1 MAKIPS
7 VKQRVINWL
16 SNKFNGEIK
25 YSEKEVNEI
34 LDRHHSFND
43 IALLRRELI
52 SRKFLSIKDDGSEY
66 WKTNKGFTNLMVINL
81 LFMKAHLCMS
91 LLQSLVM

>member
-1 MAKIPS
+1 MDKLINEFDEIIRWPKKTSDKKI
-7 VKQRVINWL
+7 VINWL
-16 SNKFNGEIK
+16 SNKFKGEIN

-52 SRKFLSIKDDGSEY
+52 SRKFLRRKDNGSEY
-66 WKTNKGFTNLMVINL
+66 WKTNK
-81 LFMKAHLCMS
+81 
-91 LLQSLVM
+91 

>member
-1 MAKIPS
+1 MSKLINDFDEIIRWPKKPS
-7 VKQRVINWL
+7 DKQMVINWL

-34 LDRHHSFND
+34 IDRHHSFND

-52 SRKFLSIKDDGSEY
+52 SRKFLSRKDDGSEY
-66 WKTNKGFTNLMVINL
+66 WKTNK
-81 LFMKAHLCMS
+81 
-91 LLQSLVM
+91 

>member
-1 MAKIPS
+1 MNKSIIEFDKIIRWPKKPS
-7 VKQRVINWL
+7 VKKIVINLL

-43 IALLRRELI
+43 SALLRRELI
-52 SRKFLSIKDDGSEY
+52 SRKFLSRKDDGSEY
-66 WKTNKGFTNLMVINL
+66 WKTNK
-81 LFMKAHLCMS
+81 
-91 LLQSLVM
+91 

>member
-1 MAKIPS
+1 MSKLINEFDEIIRWPKKPSIKKIVS
-7 VKQRVINWL
+7 NWL

-34 LDRHHSFND
+34 IGRHHSFND

-52 SRKFLSIKDDGSEY
+52 SRKFLSRKDDGSEY
-66 WKTNKGFTNLMVINL
+66 WKTK
-81 LFMKAHLCMS
+81 K
-91 LLQSLVM
+91 

>member
-1 MAKIPS
+1 MNKLINEFDEIIRWPKKPPDKKI
-7 VKQRVINWL
+7 VINWL

-25 YSEKEVNEI
+25 YSEKEVKKI

-52 SRKFLSIKDDGSEY
+52 SRKFLSRKDDGSEY
-66 WKTNKGFTNLMVINL
+66 WKTNK
-81 LFMKAHLCMS
+81 
-91 LLQSLVM
+91 

>member
-1 MAKIPS
+1 MSKLINEFDEIIRWPKKPS
-7 VKQRVINWL
+7 VKKIVINWL

-43 IALLRRELI
+43 SALLRRELI
-52 SRKFLSIKDDGSEY
+52 SRKFLSRKDDGSEY
-66 WKTNKGFTNLMVINL
+66 WKTNK
-81 LFMKAHLCMS
+81 
-91 LLQSLVM
+91 

>member
-1 MAKIPS
+1 MNKLINEFDEIILWPKKPS
-7 VKQRVINWL
+7 VKKMVINWL

-34 LDRHHSFND
+34 IDRYHSFND

-52 SRKFLSIKDDGSEY
+52 SRKFLSRKDDGSEY
-66 WKTNKGFTNLMVINL
+66 WKINK
-81 LFMKAHLCMS
+81 
-91 LLQSLVM
+91 

>member
-1 MAKIPS
+1 MNKLINEFDEIIRWPKKPS
-7 VKQRVINWL
+7 VKKMVINWL

-43 IALLRRELI
+43 SALLRRELI
-52 SRKFLSIKDDGSEY
+52 SRKFLSRKDDGSEY
-66 WKTNKGFTNLMVINL
+66 WKTNK
-81 LFMKAHLCMS
+81 
-91 LLQSLVM
+91 

>member
-1 MAKIPS
+1 MNKLINEFEEIIRWPKKPS
-7 VKQRVINWL
+7 VKQIVINWL

-34 LDRHHSFND
+34 LDSHHSFND

-52 SRKFLSIKDDGSEY
+52 SRKFLSRKDDGSEY
-66 WKTNKGFTNLMVINL
+66 WKTNK
-81 LFMKAHLCMS
+81 
-91 LLQSLVM
+91 